1 MKPEQFIR
9 EFGVEKAR
17 EVVEGAP
24 NDSTLFRLCGIE
36 EIPTYLKVKDGK
48 YWRYS
53 WRSGFRE
60 ACQSTYNKIND
71 AGELVSLSDLKR
83 LVEFLDLVETCGGI
97 DSCCKKLST
106 RDECKPN
113 ATHFAIHPEKPHL
126 IQMYRRNEPKLEPN
140 YSFAELKKAV
150 AVHESIYGGGDE

>member
-9 EFGVEKAR
+9 EFGEKKAR

-83 LVEFLDLVETCGGI
+83 LVESLEIIETVGYDRDGAEEIYEFSKDCEVIHYAGLEI
-97 DSCCKKLST
+97 KVT
-106 RDECKPN
+106 RL
-113 ATHFAIHPEKPHL
+113 AQAI
-126 IQMYRRNEPKLEPN
+126 RD
-140 YSFAELKKAV
+140 
-150 AVHESIYGGGDE
+150 HESIYGGGDA

>member
-9 EFGVEKAR
+9 EFGVDKAR
-17 EVVEGAP
+17 EVVGDAP
-24 NDSTLFRLCGIE
+24 NDSTLFRLGGIE

-71 AGELVSLSDLKR
+71 AGELVSLSDLKL
-83 LVEFLDLVETCGGI
+83 LVESVDLVESWGGI
-97 DSCCKKLST
+97 EDLKLYDLSHCKDKPESAGYKLLQ
-106 RDECKPN
+106 
-113 ATHFAIHPEKPHL
+113 AI
-126 IQMYRRNEPKLEPN
+126 
-140 YSFAELKKAV
+140 AD
-150 AVHESIYGGGDE
+150 HESIYGGGENA

>member
-9 EFGVEKAR
+9 EYGVDKAR
-17 EVVEGAP
+17 EVVEDAP
-24 NDSTLFRLCGIE
+24 NDSTLFRLGGIE

-83 LVEFLDLVETCGGI
+83 LVESLDIIWKFGSDIDGAKQLLEFVKDCESVSIGQRTIQVERLVQAI
-97 DSCCKKLST
+97 
-106 RDECKPN
+106 RD
-113 ATHFAIHPEKPHL
+113 
-126 IQMYRRNEPKLEPN
+126 
-140 YSFAELKKAV
+140 
-150 AVHESIYGGGDE
+150 HESIYGGGDETN